1 MFMLTP
7 KLNLQSTYLAQ
18 TEAVRLLELWQEVE
32 HARVTNSDKL
42 AEITS
47 NYRHHHIEYRK

>member
-1 MFMLTP
+1 MYMLTP
-7 KLNLQSTYLAQ
+7 KLTSQSMYLAQ
-18 TEAVRLLELWQEVE
+18 TDAVRLRELWQEVE

-47 NYRHHHIEYRK
+47 NYHHHHIEYRK

>member
-1 MFMLTP
+1 MLTP
-7 KLNLQSTYLAQ
+7 KLTSQSMYLAQ
-18 TEAVRLLELWQEVE
+18 TDAVRLRELWQEVE

-47 NYRHHHIEYRK
+47 NYHHHHIEYRK